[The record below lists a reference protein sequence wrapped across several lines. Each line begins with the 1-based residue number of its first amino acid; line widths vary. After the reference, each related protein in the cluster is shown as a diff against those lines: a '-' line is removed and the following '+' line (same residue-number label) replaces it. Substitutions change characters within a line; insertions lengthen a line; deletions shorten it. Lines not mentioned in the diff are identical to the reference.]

1 VGSHNPGRQ
10 RIVQLEVSGDTP
22 AVGSQGQPLVREL
35 WFQFAENLTSDS
47 DIPLNLVNAL
57 QKLAIYRMQE
67 QAYEALESGDR
78 DRASE
83 RLETVATRLLDMG
96 ERELADAA
104 RLEAGHLARS
114 GTLTPAGRKKIKY
127 GTRALTLNDTGG
139 F

>member
-1 VGSHNPGRQ
+1 
-10 RIVQLEVSGDTP
+10 
-22 AVGSQGQPLVREL
+22 LVREL